1 MAFERGQL
9 LQEVTLVLKGPCG
22 VLFEV
27 AESSRLAED
36 LQLDSVGLL
45 ALALNLEKR
54 FQVRLPEDPSAP
66 PETVSDIVDLLER
79 TLGGAS
85 A

>member
-79 TLGGAS
+79 TLGGSS